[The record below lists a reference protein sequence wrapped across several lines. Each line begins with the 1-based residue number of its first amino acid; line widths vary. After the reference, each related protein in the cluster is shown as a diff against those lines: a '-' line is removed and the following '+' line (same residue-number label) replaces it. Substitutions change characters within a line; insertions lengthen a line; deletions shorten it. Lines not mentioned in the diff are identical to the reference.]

1 MHWGREKQGTM
12 VARNASQV
20 VVPLES
26 LLAAMSDGVLITDEN
41 GHRTYENS
49 ALSDLVGA
57 DPLEPT
63 GTDAPPRWLPES
75 QQERYSK
82 YIAQARQGKITHD
95 IVSLDWKVETST
107 GQHIGALIKLIPMR
121 SNGIGPVPLMWLI
134 VPDRV
139 VMDVPAGSTTRQVQ
153 LEESLRRIASELGRV
168 GMIPSGG
175 GSLATRASLPELD
188 RFSPRETEVLEQLL
202 ARHRVTSIAKELE
215 VSEHTVRNH
224 LKSMFRKLGVHSQAE
239 LVGLVRTGERS

>member
-1 MHWGREKQGTM
+1 MT
-12 VARNASQV
+12 ARNATQV

-41 GHRTYENS
+41 GHRTYCNA

-75 QQERYSK
+75 QQERYSE
-82 YIAQARQGKITHD
+82 YIAQARSGKISGD

-121 SNGIGPVPLMWLI
+121 NTGEGPVPIMWLI

-139 VMDVPAGSTTRQVQ
+139 VMDAPAGSSTRLGQ
-153 LEESLRRIASELGRV
+153 LEESLRRIANELGRI
-168 GMIPSGG
+168 GMVPSSNGG
-175 GSLATRASLPELD
+175 YASRAALPELD
-188 RFSPRETEVLEQLL
+188 RLSPREAEVLDQLL
-202 ARHRVTSIAKELE
+202 AGHRVTSIATELE

-239 LVGLVRTGERS
+239 LVGLVRTGKRP

>member
-1 MHWGREKQGTM
+1 MT
-12 VARNASQV
+12 ARNATQV

-41 GHRTYENS
+41 GHRTYGNA
-49 ALSDLVGA
+49 ALGDLVGA
-57 DPLEPT
+57 EPLEPM
-63 GTDAPPRWLPES
+63 GTDAPPKWLPED
-75 QQERYSK
+75 QQNRYSE
-82 YIAQARQGKITHD
+82 YITQARAGKINSD

-121 SNGIGPVPLMWLI
+121 NTGDGPTPLMWLI

-139 VMDVPAGSTTRQVQ
+139 VMDAPAGSSTRQHQ
-153 LEESLRRIASELGRV
+153 LEESLRRIANELGRV
-168 GMIPSGG
+168 GMVPSTN
-175 GSLATRASLPELD
+175 GSSATRAALPELD
-188 RFSPRETEVLEQLL
+188 RLSPREAEVLEQLL
-202 ARHRVTSIAKELE
+202 SGHRVTSIADELE

-239 LVGLVRTGERS
+239 LVGLVRTGKRP